1 MHSRDQ
7 AVEKFLVTL
16 RRYHYIS
23 LDLIWCCQTSC
34 CNHVSTTFYFFYIGL
49 PYHIHRR
56 VSWLSPSVLPSSM
69 LGLTHNSRHTTLRQI
84 SFLVSSGDLWT
95 SLVSCRSN
103 WDKSPVPELSSN
115 ITTSLKLMSIIMR
128 LRLLLEIV
136 WFMSQNFSSIE
147 RKWFWIINWHLIATW
162 SMKDILLLR
171 YPSIVKSVRMI
182 DSMSD

>member
-1 MHSRDQ
+1 
-7 AVEKFLVTL
+7 
-16 RRYHYIS
+16 
-23 LDLIWCCQTSC
+23 
-34 CNHVSTTFYFFYIGL
+34 
-49 PYHIHRR
+49 
-56 VSWLSPSVLPSSM
+56 M

-136 WFMSQNFSSIE
+136 WFMSKNFSSIE
-147 RKWFWIINWHLIATW
+147 RKWSWIINWHLIATW

-171 YPSIVKSVRMI
+171 YPSIVCSVDFLYVWLEMLNVWPSRTLGLENVETRLMIWILLMSPWEWRAPVKGYIPENKSGR
-182 DSMSD
+182 